1 MLADQEIGRARF
13 EGRPYMLVLAHDI
26 RERRR
31 AEARVRG
38 LQADLQHVSRLSAM
52 GEMASGLAH
61 ELNQPL
67 TAIRN
72 YVQASRRM
80 LTAQNGE
87 ASGKVHEYMDQA
99 IAQTDR
105 AGQIMRRMRKFVEK
119 GETDRS
125 FEDVNEV
132 VEEASKL
139 ALVGARDINIEVEF
153 NFGTDLPQ
161 VLVDKIQIQQVV
173 VNLVRNGVEALT
185 DSKVRKLAISTAATE
200 GDGVEVAV
208 CDSGPGV
215 TKEITGRLF
224 QSFVTTKAQG
234 MGLGLS
240 ICRSIV
246 EDHGGRLW
254 AERNQERGMTFRF
267 TLPISP
273 PDEESPE

>member
-1 MLADQEIGRARF
+1 
-13 EGRPYMLVLAHDI
+13 
-26 RERRR
+26 
-31 AEARVRG
+31 
-38 LQADLQHVSRLSAM
+38 
-52 GEMASGLAH
+52 
-61 ELNQPL
+61 
-67 TAIRN
+67 
-72 YVQASRRM
+72 M

-87 ASGKVHEYMDQA
+87 ASGKVYEYMDKA

-105 AGQIMRRMRKFVEK
+105 AGQIMRRMREFVEK

-185 DSKVRKLAISTAATE
+185 DSEERKLAISTTATG

-208 CDSGPGV
+208 CDCGPGV
-215 TKEITGRLF
+215 TKEISGRLF

-267 TLPISP
+267 NLPISP
-273 PDEESPE
+273 LEDEGSG

>member
-1 MLADQEIGRARF
+1 
-13 EGRPYMLVLAHDI
+13 
-26 RERRR
+26 
-31 AEARVRG
+31 
-38 LQADLQHVSRLSAM
+38 
-52 GEMASGLAH
+52 
-61 ELNQPL
+61 
-67 TAIRN
+67 
-72 YVQASRRM
+72 M

-87 ASGKVHEYMDQA
+87 ASGKVYEYMDKA

-105 AGQIMRRMRKFVEK
+105 AGQIMRRMREFVEK

-185 DSKVRKLAISTAATE
+185 DSEERKLAISTTATG

-208 CDSGPGV
+208 CD
-215 TKEITGRLF
+215 
-224 QSFVTTKAQG
+224 
-234 MGLGLS
+234 
-240 ICRSIV
+240 C
-246 EDHGGRLW
+246 
-254 AERNQERGMTFRF
+254 
-267 TLPISP
+267 
-273 PDEESPE
+273 